1 MKLTV
6 KYIELK
12 PQYAKYGL
20 LLVLL
25 LEAAFGTA
33 QPSYSYDVLQ
43 KGEHA
48 VGYVKWRLVDDT
60 RPSIDAQKQGRELDI
75 FVWYP
80 AVEDSGQ
87 SIYFTNYLMDETESG
102 RLEDSDFFEWPL
114 SNGSDKKNIDAFLA
128 RALPMWGRFNAE
140 LAKGK
145 FPVALLFHGYPA
157 SFCFMAEYF
166 SSHGII
172 TVVVPTKGYDERE
185 MEVDQIGMET
195 QVRDYEFAL
204 SMVRQKFADAIV
216 PELSVVGFSFGG
228 QSAVAFSLRNQV
240 SKIVSL
246 DGGIGSRFGFGLL
259 EESPFYD
266 LERIDAPLLHIY
278 NPEDRYTYLTG
289 IKTLIQS
296 DRDMVSMDNVEHWTF
311 TSFGKLNVLIENL
324 FSPYVDTSTSFET
337 ILWSSLNFIKPVGA
351 TVPKELGSEIK
362 EIVRLHAM

>member
-1 MKLTV
+1 
-6 KYIELK
+6 
-12 PQYAKYGL
+12 
-20 LLVLL
+20 
-25 LEAAFGTA
+25 
-33 QPSYSYDVLQ
+33 
-43 KGEHA
+43 
-48 VGYVKWRLVDDT
+48 
-60 RPSIDAQKQGRELDI
+60 
-75 FVWYP
+75 
-80 AVEDSGQ
+80 
-87 SIYFTNYLMDETESG
+87 
-102 RLEDSDFFEWPL
+102 
-114 SNGSDKKNIDAFLA
+114 
-128 RALPMWGRFNAE
+128 
-140 LAKGK
+140 
-145 FPVALLFHGYPA
+145 
-157 SFCFMAEYF
+157 
-166 SSHGII
+166 
-172 TVVVPTKGYDERE
+172 